1 VPGSLEERHDFVLSG
16 SGRLHQD
23 VQAAV
28 LLYLLDQRW
37 RPAASELSSRA
48 APWYRARAGQRPGA
62 TIDEQIADQDWQSA
76 VFSLLWH
83 TFWIHLGTG
92 MQLLKALFTPAAV
105 VDISFAAALLRVA
118 DFFSPACAAADQRL
132 ISDLHVVT
140 SLQLTFRPSPERRAQ
155 AADAARAVLTA
166 LSSCPGDP
174 VLAATPPATAYY
186 DLLQVTWHEAL
197 RLPGPERAALLLRA
211 AAGIERGTATG
222 REIAARAGRLAFTAE
237 EFRAAPAEAQ
247 ETILSALQLMTFSGP
262 GYAAAHQ
269 GLGNALLA
277 LGQADAAEAAYR
289 EAIRLNPR
297 DTMYR
302 MDLGTLLDALG
313 RQADADAS
321 YREALQLLP
330 AGAVACLMLGNTLY
344 STGRFRGARAAFR
357 EAIRLNPGD
366 PTFHHSLGLAL
377 YASWQF
383 REAEASCREA
393 LRLDPSGIE
402 AIKGLGNPLGAQGR
416 YDEAEAAY
424 REALHLSPGD
434 IDAFW
439 GLGYMLFGLGRFPEA
454 EAVFRDAM
462 RLDTGHEAACTGLGH
477 ALTYLGRFGEAETF
491 SRSPRPC
498 RITWGNAT
506 RRGVLLRSSVG
517 AALVAGS
524 CSCQVRDRGITAC
537 ERSWCGCRRVRGTGR
552 FWMRIW
558 PSLRRRTRSCG
569 RCDSAATARSRR
581 RSRMRGLS
589 RCSCGGAPGRAGA
602 GRREQRSWACS

>member
-1 VPGSLEERHDFVLSG
+1 
-16 SGRLHQD
+16 
-23 VQAAV
+23 
-28 LLYLLDQRW
+28 
-37 RPAASELSSRA
+37 
-48 APWYRARAGQRPGA
+48 
-62 TIDEQIADQDWQSA
+62 
-76 VFSLLWH
+76 
-83 TFWIHLGTG
+83 
-92 MQLLKALFTPAAV
+92 
-105 VDISFAAALLRVA
+105 
-118 DFFSPACAAADQRL
+118 
-132 ISDLHVVT
+132 
-140 SLQLTFRPSPERRAQ
+140 
-155 AADAARAVLTA
+155 
-166 LSSCPGDP
+166 

-344 STGRFRGARAAFR
+344 STGRFRGARAAYR

-402 AIKGLGNPLGAQGR
+402 AIKGLGNPLGARAGTTRRRLRTARRCTSAQETLMPSG
-416 YDEAEAAY
+416 
-424 REALHLSPGD
+424 
-434 IDAFW
+434 
-439 GLGYMLFGLGRFPEA
+439 GLATCCSAWAG
-454 EAVFRDAM
+454 
-462 RLDTGHEAACTGLGH
+462 
-477 ALTYLGRFGEAETF
+477 
-491 SRSPRPC
+491 SPRRRPSSATPC
-498 RITWGNAT
+498 ASIRAT
-506 RRGVLLRSSVG
+506 R
-517 AALVAGS
+517 
-524 CSCQVRDRGITAC
+524 
-537 ERSWCGCRRVRGTGR
+537 
-552 FWMRIW
+552 
-558 PSLRRRTRSCG
+558 PP
-569 RCDSAATARSRR
+569 
-581 RSRMRGLS
+581 
-589 RCSCGGAPGRAGA
+589 APV
-602 GRREQRSWACS
+602 WAMP